1 MRLQRFLKAN
11 KIYKTKLP
19 LPNGEYGLYSLGFF
33 TDPRHTNSPSHF
45 FAKEIAK
52 NYLEVNSMIF
62 NTLRSDAFEHTESK
76 IRYVE
81 ITVRVPRYVLENAI
95 QEF

>member
-1 MRLQRFLKAN
+1 
-11 KIYKTKLP
+11 
-19 LPNGEYGLYSLGFF
+19 
-33 TDPRHTNSPSHF
+33 
-45 FAKEIAK
+45 
-52 NYLEVNSMIF
+52 MIF